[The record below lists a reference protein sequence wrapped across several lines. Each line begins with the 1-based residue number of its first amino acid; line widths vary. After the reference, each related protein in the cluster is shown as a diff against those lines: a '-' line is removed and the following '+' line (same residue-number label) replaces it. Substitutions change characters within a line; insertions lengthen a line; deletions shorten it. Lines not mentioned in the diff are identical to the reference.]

1 MKNIR
6 LVIMVLIIITL
17 TGCSLTKKEIKKSN
31 EVKENQMMND
41 MVLKINNN
49 NNYKISFEDNE
60 TVEGL
65 INHMPLELS
74 MTELNG
80 NEYYSYLNFKLK
92 SNSINIKTIKAGD
105 VMLYGNNCLVIFYEN
120 FETTY
125 SYTRIGHIDNIDNL
139 KNDLKNGSVQFI
151 KIENIVK

>member
-31 EVKENQMMND
+31 EVKKNQMMND
-41 MVLKINNN
+41 MVLKINN

>member
-41 MVLKINNN
+41 MVLKINN